1 MTRKFNRRSLLRG
14 IMRGAAV
21 SVALPYLDCFLDD
34 SGTALAATGEQL
46 PVGFGTWFQALGLT
60 PGRWIPDKL
69 GANYENNVEL
79 KLFDPFRD
87 RMNIISGTQYFLDG
101 RPLETHTTGVQIA
114 TQGVIPLGVDSPAT
128 IDSIVADVIGTT
140 TRFRSIEVAFNG
152 RQMSVSKRAG
162 SARNPSEFSP
172 VALYQRIFGEEF
184 TDPNNAEFT
193 PNPAVMA
200 RRSVLSLVADDRKA
214 LLQEVGAAD
223 RVRLD
228 EYFTSVRQIE
238 QQLDIMLQKPAPLQ
252 SCSIPQKPYE
262 ETPGESPET
271 SGKNIELFAALLAH
285 AFACDQTRVFNA
297 VVGSAGL
304 RLPGGVRS
312 WHALTHEEPIDPELG
327 YQKDVTWFVNW
338 ANQAFVNFLTQLDGM
353 REGPGSL
360 LDRIV
365 VLWQTDHGYARTHSM
380 DNLPIFTV
388 GSANGRLRT
397 GLHVQAQGDPAT
409 RVGLT
414 VQQALGVPVYSWGA
428 LSNETSKTITDI
440 IA

>member
-1 MTRKFNRRSLLRG
+1 MNRKFNRRSLLRG
-14 IMRGAAV
+14 IMRGAV
-21 SVALPYLDCFLDD
+21 FSVALPFLDCFLDS
-34 SGTALAATGEQL
+34 SGKALAGTGERL

-60 PGRWIPDKL
+60 PGRWIPEKV
-69 GANYENNVEL
+69 GADYENNVEL
-79 KLFDPFRD
+79 KLFDPFRE

-128 IDSIVADVIGTT
+128 IDSIIADVIGTK

-152 RQMSVSKRAG
+152 RQRSVSKRAG

-172 VALYQRIFGEEF
+172 VALYQRIFGEGF
-184 TDPNNAEFT
+184 TDPNKAEFT
-193 PNPAVMA
+193 PDPALLA
-200 RRSVLSLVADDRKA
+200 RRSVLSLVADDRKS
-214 LLQEVGAAD
+214 LLREVGAAD
-223 RVRLD
+223 RARLD

-252 SCSIPQKPYE
+252 SCSIPPTPDE
-262 ETPGESPET
+262 ETPGEGADT
-271 SGKNIELFAALLAH
+271 AGKNIELFGALIAH
-285 AFACDQTRVFNA
+285 AFACDQTRVFNTLF
-297 VVGSAGL
+297 GTQGF
-304 RLPGGVRS
+304 RLPGGVRG

-338 ANQAFVNFLTQLDGM
+338 ANEAFVTFLTQLDNM
-353 REGPGSL
+353 PEGPGSV

-380 DNLPIFTV
+380 ENLPIFTV

-397 GLHVQAQGDPAT
+397 GLHVRAQGDPAT